1 MKKFIHLANRPELS
15 FGMITEN
22 KNGKRHYVTP
32 SGELYPSITTIL
44 GVLSKVAIAA
54 WRKRVGETEAN
65 RISGKASRRGTRLHS
80 VCESYIKNED
90 GYLDGQTPHIVE
102 LFKTIEPFFE
112 RIDNIQ
118 GVELALYSDHF
129 GIAGRTDC
137 IAEFDG
143 ILSVID
149 YKTSNKIKKKDW
161 CEIYFAQAAF
171 YGVAYEELTSIPV
184 PQVVIIIAVENE
196 QPQLFVEKRDDHTHL
211 IWEAKRMIEL
221 NKHVDMDKDEG
232 RGIGGKYFA

>member
-15 FGMITEN
+15 FGMRTEN

-44 GVLSKVAIAA
+44 GEFSKASIQE

-65 RISGKASRRGTRLHS
+65 KISGKASRRGTSVHS
-80 VCESYIKNED
+80 VCEAYIKNED
-90 GYLDGQTPHIVE
+90 GYLDGQTPNIIE
-102 LFKTIEPFFE
+102 LFKTIEPFLE
-112 RIDNIQ
+112 RVDNIH

-129 GIAGRTDC
+129 GVAGRTDL

-143 ILSVID
+143 VLSVID

-161 CEIYFAQAAF
+161 CESYFAQCAF
-171 YGVAYEELTSIPV
+171 YGIAYEELTKIPV
-184 PQVVIIIAVENE
+184 PQVVVIIAVDEE
-196 QPQLFVEKRDDHTHL
+196 HPQLFVEKRDDWVDK
-211 IWEAKRMIEL
+211 IWEAKKLYEL
-221 NKHVDMDKDEG
+221 NNIDTVDISG
-232 RGIGGKYFA
+232 